1 MTHRIFT
8 DPESL
13 EAEGFKLAPVS
24 TLETD
29 PLYQQWQRKLL
40 KLYLTDPYLQNRP
53 PRPYQAKYAALFA
66 IRAQNFPIWDM
77 GVGKSFLACL
87 LIRLLYG
94 DALKRG
100 IKDKKDQD
108 PAKAGFLR
116 PGAIQIVA
124 PRHTLRL
131 TWLDKEL
138 KMAGLYE
145 YAEIID
151 SEEAI
156 RHSRA
161 PIWLYSYDLLSRQTV
176 DGRKMAAFNRE
187 ETDPDKK
194 RGIRKKGQNKYFLGR
209 TISRLIARVHPPK
222 LLIAD
227 EIHRLRAGTERT
239 RCFEQ
244 VKKTAKRRVGMT
256 GTPMDGWVE
265 HIATILKA
273 IYGTSTKPFPYTEE
287 TFTKRFTRV
296 KTVNQDWATGSETS
310 SSKER
315 QVPGVNPAQLPEF
328 YRATRHLMHRL
339 MIRDPE
345 VDGQVQFPP
354 VNLHVMNIP
363 MDPGHADYYNLIRK
377 EQEGAI
383 QATLEQIERGE
394 ISVWKGKK
402 TVLGQI
408 QNLRAASSFP
418 WAVEFVEPFHGST
431 AKTQAVIDICTQ
443 ARNDGRKVI
452 VFTSFIRTGY
462 HLTQAL
468 TKAGIGTIRV
478 YAQDDQ
484 AYPRVLT
491 PSMRDER
498 IEQFQ
503 EADVEDVTVMV
514 ANIGLISE
522 GLTLTEASVIVNHD
536 HSWRALV
543 RAQGIS
549 RVVRP
554 GGRMEG
560 VDVYELIHQGT
571 VDKYVW
577 DMVWAKEGAN
587 RALIDREVDLLET
600 DSNELDAL
608 AMAQQMIMDTHAAI
622 PEEVRGT

>member
-1 MTHRIFT
+1 MTNRIFK

-13 EAEGFKLAPVS
+13 ESAGFMLAPAS

-29 PLYQQWQRKLL
+29 PLYQHWQRKLL
-40 KLYLTDPYLQNRP
+40 SMYMSDPHIQARP
-53 PRPYQAKYAALFA
+53 PRPYQAKYASLFA
-66 IRAQNFPIWDM
+66 IRPQDFPIWDM

-87 LIRLLYG
+87 LIHLWYG
-94 DALKRG
+94 DAIKRG
-100 IKDKKDQD
+100 IKRKKDTD
-108 PAKAGFLR
+108 PTKAGFLR

-145 YAEIID
+145 HAEIID
-151 SEEAI
+151 SEEAL
-156 RHSRA
+156 RHSQA
-161 PIWLYSYDLLSRQTV
+161 PIWLYSYDFLSRQTV
-176 DGRKMAAFNRE
+176 DGRRMAAFNRDAQDE
-187 ETDPDKK
+187 HDYKGY
-194 RGIRKKGQNKYFLGR
+194 RNKGQTRYFLGR
-209 TISRLIARVHPPK
+209 TISRLIARQHPPK

-244 VKKTAKRRVGMT
+244 IKKRSKRRIGMT

-265 HIATILKA
+265 HIATILKS
-273 IYGTSTKPFPYTEE
+273 IYGTNTKPFPYTEE
-287 TFTKRFTRV
+287 TFTKKFTRV

-315 QVPGVNPAQLPEF
+315 QVPGVNPAQLPDF

-354 VNLHVMNIP
+354 VNLHVMSLP
-363 MDPGHADYYNLIRK
+363 MDPEHKLFYDTIRK

-394 ISVWKGKK
+394 ISVWKGRK

-418 WAVEFVEPFHGST
+418 WAVDFVEPLSGST
-431 AKTQAVIDICTQ
+431 AKVKTVIDLCQT
-443 ARNDGRKVI
+443 AKNEGRKVI

-462 HLTQAL
+462 HITEMLK
-468 TKAGIGTIRV
+468 KAGIGAVRV
-478 YAQDDQ
+478 YAQDEHS
-484 AYPRVLT
+484 YPKNLT

-503 EADVEDVTVMV
+503 EADVEDITVLV
-514 ANIGLISE
+514 ANIALISE
-522 GLTLTEASVIVNHD
+522 GLTLTEASVIINHD

-560 VDVYELIHQGT
+560 VDVYELVHEST

-587 RALIDREVDLLET
+587 RALIDREVDMLET
-600 DSNELDAL
+600 ESSEIDAL
-608 AMAQQMIMDTHAAI
+608 AMAQQMIMDSN
-622 PEEVRGT
+622 

>member
-1 MTHRIFT
+1 MTHRIFK

-13 EAEGFKLAPVS
+13 ESAGFSLAPVS

-29 PLYQQWQRKLL
+29 PLYQHWQRKLL
-40 KLYLTDPYLQNRP
+40 SLYLSDPYIQSRP
-53 PRPYQAKYAALFA
+53 PRPYQVKYASLFA
-66 IRAQNFPIWDM
+66 IRPQDFPIWDM

-87 LIRLLYG
+87 LIRLWYG

-100 IKDKKDQD
+100 TKYKKDKD

-116 PGAIQIVA
+116 PGSIQIIA

-138 KMAGLYE
+138 KMAGLYDF
-145 YAEIID
+145 AEIID
-151 SEEAI
+151 SEEAL
-156 RHSRA
+156 RHSQA
-161 PIWLYSYDLLSRQTV
+161 PIWLYSYDFLSRQTL

-187 ETDPDKK
+187 ETNPDN
-194 RGIRKKGQNKYFLGR
+194 RKGFRNKGQTRYFLGR
-209 TISRLIARVHPPK
+209 TVSRLIARQYPPK

-244 VKKTAKRRVGMT
+244 VKKRSKRRIGMT

-265 HIATILKA
+265 HIATILKS
-273 IYGTSTKPFPYTEE
+273 IYGVNTKPFPYNED
-287 TFTKRFTRV
+287 TFTKKFTRV
-296 KTVNQDWATGSETS
+296 KTVNQDWATGNETS

-315 QVPGVNPAQLPEF
+315 QVPGVNPAQLPDF

-354 VNLHVMNIP
+354 VTLHVMNLP
-363 MDPGHADYYNLIRK
+363 MDPNHKLYYDNIRK

-383 QATLEQIERGE
+383 QATLEQIENGE
-394 ISVWKGKK
+394 ISVWKGRK

-418 WAVEFVEPFHGST
+418 WAIDFVPPLDGST
-431 AKTQAVIDICTQ
+431 EKIKAVIDICKT
-443 ARNDGRKVI
+443 ARAEGRKVI
-452 VFTSFIRTGY
+452 VFTSFIKTGY
-462 HLTQAL
+462 HI
-468 TKAGIGTIRV
+468 TKALEAAGVGAIRV
-478 YAQDDQ
+478 YAQDDN
-484 AYPRVLT
+484 AYPRNLT

-503 EADVEDVTVMV
+503 EADPEEITALV
-514 ANIGLISE
+514 ANIALISE
-522 GLTLTEASVIVNHD
+522 GLTLTEASVIINHD

-587 RALIDREVDLLET
+587 RALIDREVELL
-600 DSNELDAL
+600 DDNSSELDAL
-608 AMAQQMIMDTHAAI
+608 SLAQQLLSDSNTT
-622 PEEVRGT
+622 VSLNQ

>member
-1 MTHRIFT
+1 MTNRIFK

-13 EAEGFKLAPVS
+13 ESAGFMLAPVS

-29 PLYQQWQRKLL
+29 PLYEHWQRKLL
-40 KLYLTDPYLQNRP
+40 SMYMSDPHIQARP
-53 PRPYQAKYAALFA
+53 PRPYQTKYASLFA
-66 IRAQNFPIWDM
+66 IRPQDFPIWDM

-87 LIRLLYG
+87 LIHLWYG
-94 DALKRG
+94 DAIKRG
-100 IKDKKDQD
+100 IKRKKDTD
-108 PAKAGFLR
+108 PTKAGFLR

-145 YAEIID
+145 HAEIID
-151 SEEAI
+151 SEEAL
-156 RHSRA
+156 RHSQA
-161 PIWLYSYDLLSRQTV
+161 PIWLYSYDFLSRQTV
-176 DGRKMAAFNRE
+176 DGRRMAAFNRDAQDE
-187 ETDPDKK
+187 HNYKGYRN
-194 RGIRKKGQNKYFLGR
+194 RGQTRYFLGR
-209 TISRLIARVHPPK
+209 TISRLIARQHPPK

-244 VKKTAKRRVGMT
+244 IKKRSKRRIGMT

-265 HIATILKA
+265 HIATILKS
-273 IYGTSTKPFPYTEE
+273 IYGTNTKPFPYTEE
-287 TFTKRFTRV
+287 TFTKKFTRV

-315 QVPGVNPAQLPEF
+315 QVPGVNPAQLPDF

-354 VNLHVMNIP
+354 VNLHVMSLP
-363 MDPGHADYYNLIRK
+363 MDPEHKLFYDTIRK

-394 ISVWKGKK
+394 ISVWKGRK

-418 WAVEFVEPFHGST
+418 WAVDFVEPLSGST
-431 AKTQAVIDICTQ
+431 AKVKAVIDLCQT
-443 ARNDGRKVI
+443 AKNEGRKVI

-462 HLTQAL
+462 HITEMLK
-468 TKAGIGTIRV
+468 KAGIGAVRV
-478 YAQDDQ
+478 YAQDEHS
-484 AYPRVLT
+484 YPKNLT

-503 EADVEDVTVMV
+503 EADVEDITVLV
-514 ANIGLISE
+514 ANIALISE
-522 GLTLTEASVIVNHD
+522 GLTLTEASVIINHD

-560 VDVYELIHQGT
+560 VDVYELVHEST

-587 RALIDREVDLLET
+587 RALIDREVDMLET
-600 DSNELDAL
+600 ESSEIDAL
-608 AMAQQMIMDTHAAI
+608 AMAQQMIMDSN
-622 PEEVRGT
+622 